1 MRRPETLASKT
12 VSERRSFRARFT
24 YAHVSAERLG
34 LKWVQTYIT
43 EFGGDPSK
51 VTM

>member
-1 MRRPETLASKT
+1 VNGAFAEQ
-12 VSERRSFRARFT
+12 VSLMLVLF
-24 YAHVSAERLG
+24 AERLG

>member
-1 MRRPETLASKT
+1 L
-12 VSERRSFRARFT
+12 
-24 YAHVSAERLG
+24 SAERLG
-34 LKWVQTYIT
+34 LKWVQTYIA